1 MFRTKISFLWSV
13 YPRFFLFIF
22 RTLKMTCYDT
32 KDNAGLYRFI
42 PDSKTITIIVVSFL
56 FYTSYFTGIYN
67 NLKLCFSLTDT
78 AVKNR

>member
-1 MFRTKISFLWSV
+1 
-13 YPRFFLFIF
+13 
-22 RTLKMTCYDT
+22 MTCYDT

-56 FYTSYFTGIYN
+56 FYTLYFTGIYN
-67 NLKLCFSLTDT
+67 NLKLSFSLTDT